1 MRALFL
7 NYAAQGLVLGLAVL
21 ALLAAAPALQRRY
34 APRWF
39 CRLWLTLALLLAL
52 PLRAVLPEAA
62 PAPVTLTMPAAL
74 LAAGQ
79 AEAAAPPQAAD
90 PGPDKETQAPPA
102 LSGGQAAQA
111 APGESTGQ
119 VVSTA
124 PGESAGQAVLPSGG
138 TAGGTQGVP
147 QAPAAPVEE
156 RPAARPSPFAALAP
170 VDWLALL
177 WLAGALGVFGWQW
190 LGYFVWRRMALRRAL
205 PADESWQGALDA
217 ALTCQPLAR
226 RPRLLASPDV
236 AGAMAAGFFRPVL
249 LVPES
254 ARPGAE
260 GAYLLAHELAHLRR
274 RDLAR
279 KALFSLVL
287 ALHWYN
293 PAVWLLAKRAGR
305 DMETACDEAALAALG
320 AGHRAAYCDALFHA
334 VSRGRAPAL
343 TTCFSLTKRDVK
355 ARFARL
361 WDTTPKRR
369 GAAALAALCLA
380 AALAGALV
388 ACNAAPAKS
397 GGPDDGPPP
406 SSSPAP
412 DYSSDEEVWPVVCY
426 ASNNAFNADP
436 AGGGVLPAENFP
448 EEFAEYDLFHGA
460 GYVSPDLQRAGVAQP
475 AGGDAPGE
483 LTLWNTADG
492 GESWTSATL
501 DCSAW
506 LEDIAPAYS
515 WGDQSYVDVTGVPV
529 QVRAKHYQF
538 VNENIGFVVIYAAWE
553 GDEAAGRPAAC
564 SDGFAVL
571 RTTDGGESWQRTG
584 NIRCADAGNGSSFS
598 LSVSSPFAF
607 LNENVGFLCAHGP
620 GYSPEGQFDLL
631 RTVDGGASWQQLD
644 LSEVAATLPGAPW
657 SYPHVCGPLGYSTR
671 YLPQEDL
678 ITSADEGFAAFSGWG
693 DAGDTMADRVVFYT
707 RDFGESWQWMYRYG
721 DEMRAQSA
729 SSLSASYATEEE
741 VWPMAY
747 YSGVIPDVMSDELEN
762 IAGAKVGYTSPDR
775 MYAGMIPLYDER
787 DDPASL
793 TLWNTSD
800 GGKNW
805 TSTTL
810 DCSAWLEKTKEEND
824 WASLRADGVGNGS
837 AQVMPA
843 AYQFVSPN
851 TGFLVYHGMWEY
863 GLSYS
868 RHAVYSSSFVVLRT
882 TDGGESWQEMY
893 SGNGSDFA
901 GGTGKEIYLQSTR
914 SFLFLNENVGF
925 LCAHGGDYGKNG
937 QFNLLRTTDG
947 GQTWHLLDFS
957 ELSATLPGFPRETC
971 HICGALGLNVQD
983 ARDPDL
989 FASARPGFAAFL
1001 AWGEEGSSITGNM
1014 IFYTLDYGESWQWMY
1029 RFSDE
1034 IRGRALAASREVTE
1048 Q

>member
-1 MRALFL
+1 MRTLFL
-7 NYAAQGLVLGLAVL
+7 DYFAQSLVLGLAVL
-21 ALLAAAPALQRRY
+21 ALLAAAPLLQKRY
-34 APRWF
+34 SARWF
-39 CRLWLTLALLLAL
+39 CRAWLALAVLLVL
-52 PLRAVLPEAA
+52 PLRVLLPQSAPAPVILTPPPALLAAEGPGEAPEPQAAVPGPGTEHLTAPDISSGQAAA
-62 PAPVTLTMPAAL
+62 PAPD
-74 LAAGQ
+74 Q
-79 AEAAAPPQAAD
+79 
-90 PGPDKETQAPPA
+90 
-102 LSGGQAAQA
+102 
-111 APGESTGQ
+111 
-119 VVSTA
+119 
-124 PGESAGQAVLPSGG
+124 SAGQPVTPPE
-138 TAGGTQGVP
+138 TDY
-147 QAPAAPVEE
+147 AAPEM
-156 RPAARPSPFAALAP
+156 PAPSSDGEVTVTVPPSPLAAFAPL
-170 VDWLALL
+170 DWLALL
-177 WLAGALGVFGWQW
+177 CLAGALGVAGWQW
-190 LGYFVWRRMALRRAL
+190 FAYFVWRRKTMRRAL
-205 PADESWQGALDA
+205 PADESWQTALNE
-217 ALTCQPLAR
+217 ALARQPLAK

-236 AGAMAAGFFRPVL
+236 TGAMAAGFLRPVL

-254 ARPGAE
+254 AQPGAD

-293 PAVWLLAKRAGR
+293 PAAWLLAKRAGR
-305 DMETACDEAALAALG
+305 DMETACDEAALAVLG
-320 AGHRAAYCDALFHA
+320 TEHRAAYCDALLHA
-334 VSRGRAPAL
+334 VGHGRAPAL

-361 WDTTPKRR
+361 WDTSPKRR
-369 GAAALAALCLA
+369 GAAALAVFCLA

-388 ACNAAPAKS
+388 ACSTTPAES
-397 GGPDDGPPP
+397 GEPDDGPPP

-426 ASNNAFNADP
+426 TSNNAFNADP

-506 LEDIAPAYS
+506 LEDIAPAYN

-721 DEMRAQSA
+721 DEMRAQYTE
-729 SSLSASYATEEE
+729 SLIRSYASEEE
-741 VWPMAY
+741 VWPVAY
-747 YSGVIPDVMSDELEN
+747 YNSMGQEILPDE
-762 IAGAKVGYTSPDR
+762 AKVNAVVKAGYISPDGL
-775 MYAGMIPLYDER
+775 YAGMVPIPYER
-787 DDPASL
+787 ADPASL
-793 TLWNTSD
+793 TLWNTAD
-800 GGKNW
+800 GGESW
-805 TSTTL
+805 ATATL
-810 DCSAWLEKTKEEND
+810 DCSAWLEEVAEANN
-824 WASLRADGVGNGS
+824 WASLEADGIADGS
-837 AQVMPA
+837 AWVMPS
-843 AYQFVSPN
+843 AYQFVNPS
-851 TGFLVYHGMWEY
+851 TGFLVYY
-863 GLSYS
+863 GGWDYGPAHN
-868 RHAVYSSSFVVLRT
+868 RHTAHAPGFVVLRT
-882 TDGGESWQEMY
+882 TDGGESWQQMY
-893 SGNGSDFA
+893 SGDCSDFV
-901 GGTGKEIYLQSTR
+901 GGTGEGLFLHTCQP
-914 SFLFLNENVGF
+914 FLFLNKNVGF
-925 LCAHGGDYGKNG
+925 LCAHGGDYGENG
-937 QFNLLRTTDG
+937 QFNLLRTLNG
-947 GQTWHLLDFS
+947 GQTWQLLDLS
-957 ELSATLPGFPRETC
+957 EAAATLPGAPWQKC
-971 HICGALGLNVQD
+971 HICGALGLGAQSTLWDPGLFDD
-983 ARDPDL
+983 AQ
-989 FASARPGFAAFL
+989 PGFAAFVG
-1001 AWGEEGSSITGNM
+1001 WGDAGDAAADKVV
-1014 IFYTLDYGESWQWMY
+1014 FYTRDWGESWQWMY
-1029 RFSDE
+1029 RYNDE
-1034 IRGRALAASREVTE
+1034 IRAPASSASEEVNG